1 MPNVRVE
8 DLRFHDGQLF
18 FAGEKGGRGVR
29 ENEEFK
35 SDSSTG
41 EASGFRYLT
50 HL

>member
-1 MPNVRVE
+1 MGSYFLQVR
-8 DLRFHDGQLF
+8 R
-18 FAGEKGGRGVR
+18 GGRGVR